1 MKYSYICLP
10 LIAAAFIAGCGDDEA
25 APQPAAAAGKTAAAS
40 VAADRAGAA
49 GAEQAAKVKRE
60 SEDARWKRLLSK
72 PLPVGVEASRTEG
85 DTGGV
90 TLKIDNAYDLQA
102 YRAEFSTISVC
113 VADDCQKPTE
123 SEDGKTATFECKNKK
138 GSYCSNVYDIKVCLM
153 ADVDTTRACGTRR
166 IDFGGDIMAR
176 MVTVGYEHA
185 CSLGLDGTAVCW
197 GQTKAYANADGS
209 TPNGEK
215 FRYITASRF
224 MDMTCGVSMKNELKC
239 YGDDAARF
247 DFSGI
252 PEIKSVELGY
262 NSLCW
267 VNVTSFADCRVAK
280 GEPIQGAAFMR
291 QSDHMNGTQDIKQ
304 ISMDRFY
311 SVALNYRG
319 RLRFYGYD
327 MDLERAK
334 TAQQYLSTVESV
346 SNVKSV
352 SAGNDVICVI
362 AGAQNLT
369 TCYGPQ
375 KDFAFG
381 GRKFVNVQDAE
392 QVSVGQQSACVIF
405 KSSGQSRV
413 TCDGLPQYFSGLKE
427 GTPAIY
433 VSQGPNQVCII
444 NPRHVVECYGTDFY
458 HNGINSVPK
467 NPDVPYEPSSFV
479 RFGLA
484 LPDTAVEKLA
494 ADYGNVP
501 PEPSCSVDAK
511 GKEIVCR
518 IYKMDDMQGKIN
530 VKASF
535 EYNGFS
541 PVIKDARGKVM
552 ESGEAE
558 LRMQP
563 QTPIQVTDAS
573 GATTRWTLRMVQ
585 LMRHEKT
592 FSVKE
597 KWTPEMGKTSDFIC
611 IWKFDDGATEMKS
624 CAEDVTHVFLTD
636 LVSAGKNEGAS
647 VEAASADFIEDGT
660 ERKFRF

>member
-10 LIAAAFIAGCGDDEA
+10 LLAAAFLAGCGDD
-25 APQPAAAAGKTAAAS
+25 APAPASKPGKTAAAS
-40 VAADRAGAA
+40 VAADRAGAE
-49 GAEQAAKVKRE
+49 GAEQAAQAKRE
-60 SEDARWKRLLSK
+60 SEDTKWKRLLSK
-72 PLPVGVEASRTEG
+72 PLPVSVEASRTEG
-85 DTGGV
+85 EGGGV
-90 TLKIDNAYDLQA
+90 TIKIDNEYDLKA
-102 YRAEFSTISVC
+102 YRAEFSTINIC

-123 SEDGKTATFECKNKK
+123 AEDGKTATFECKNKK
-138 GSYCSNVYDIKVCLM
+138 GSYCSNVYDVKVCLM

-176 MVTVGYEHA
+176 TVSVGYEHA
-185 CSLGLDGTAVCW
+185 CSLSLDGTATCW
-197 GQTKAYANADGS
+197 GRPKAYTNADKS
-209 TPNGEK
+209 TPNGQK
-215 FRYITASRF
+215 FRFITASRF

-304 ISMDRFY
+304 ISMDRFF
-311 SVALNYRG
+311 SVSLNYRG

-334 TAQQYLSTVESV
+334 TAQQYLSTVEGV

-392 QVSVGQQSACVIF
+392 QVSVGQQGACVVF
-405 KSSGQSRV
+405 KSNGQSRV
-413 TCDGLPQYFSGLKE
+413 PGDGRPPYYSGLGE
-427 GTPAIY
+427 GTPAIF

-467 NPDVPYEPSSFV
+467 NPDVPYKPSSFV
-479 RFGLA
+479 RFGLE
-484 LPDTAVEKLA
+484 LPDTAVEKLT
-494 ADYGNVP
+494 ADYGTVP
-501 PEPSCSVDAK
+501 PEPSCSVDTD

-518 IYKMDDMQGKIN
+518 IYKMDDMQGKIK

-535 EYNGFS
+535 EYNGFR
-541 PVIKDARGKVM
+541 PVVKENNGKVM
-552 ESGEAE
+552 ESGVSE

-563 QTPIQVTDAS
+563 QTAISVTDAT
-573 GATTRWTLRMVQ
+573 GASERWTLRMVQ

-592 FSVKE
+592 FSVKD
-597 KWTPEMGKTSDFIC
+597 KWTPQMGKTSDFIC
-611 IWKFDDGATEMKS
+611 IWKFDDGASEMKS
-624 CAEDVTHVFLTD
+624 CAEDVDHVFLTD

-647 VEAASADFIEDGT
+647 VEAASADFIEDGI

>member
-10 LIAAAFIAGCGDDEA
+10 LLAAAFLAGCGDD
-25 APQPAAAAGKTAAAS
+25 APAPASKPGKTAAAS
-40 VAADRAGAA
+40 VAADRAGAE
-49 GAEQAAKVKRE
+49 GAEQAAQAKRE
-60 SEDARWKRLLSK
+60 SEDTKWKRLLSK
-72 PLPVGVEASRTEG
+72 PLPVSVEASRTEG
-85 DTGGV
+85 EGGGV
-90 TLKIDNAYDLQA
+90 TIKIDNEYDLKA
-102 YRAEFSTISVC
+102 YRAEFSTINIC

-123 SEDGKTATFECKNKK
+123 AEDGKTATFECKNKK
-138 GSYCSNVYDIKVCLM
+138 GSYCSNVYDVKVCLM

-176 MVTVGYEHA
+176 TVSVGYEHA
-185 CSLGLDGTAVCW
+185 CSLSLDGTATCW
-197 GQTKAYANADGS
+197 GRPKAYTNADKS
-209 TPNGEK
+209 TPNGQK
-215 FRYITASRF
+215 FRFITASRF

-239 YGDDAARF
+239 YGDDAARC
-247 DFSGI
+247 DFAGI
-252 PEIKSVELGY
+252 PEIKGVERGY

-304 ISMDRFY
+304 ISMDRFF
-311 SVALNYRG
+311 SVSLNYRG

-334 TAQQYLSTVESV
+334 TAQQYLSTVEGV

-392 QVSVGQQSACVIF
+392 QVSVGQQSACVVF
-405 KSSGQSRV
+405 KSNGQSRV
-413 TCDGLPQYFSGLKE
+413 TCDGLPPYYSGLGE
-427 GTPAIY
+427 GTPAIF

-467 NPDVPYEPSSFV
+467 NPDVPYKPSSFV
-479 RFGLA
+479 RFGLE
-484 LPDTAVEKLA
+484 LPDTAVEKLT
-494 ADYGNVP
+494 ADYGTVP
-501 PEPSCSVDAK
+501 PEPSCSVDTD

-518 IYKMDDMQGKIN
+518 IYKMDDMQGKIK

-535 EYNGFS
+535 EYNGFR
-541 PVIKDARGKVM
+541 PVVKENNGKVM
-552 ESGEAE
+552 ESGVSE

-563 QTPIQVTDAS
+563 QTAISVTDAT
-573 GATTRWTLRMVQ
+573 GASERWTLRMVQ

-592 FSVKE
+592 FSVKD
-597 KWTPEMGKTSDFIC
+597 KWTPQMGKTSDFIC
-611 IWKFDDGATEMKS
+611 IWKFDDGASEMKS
-624 CAEDVTHVFLTD
+624 CAEDVDHVFLTD

-647 VEAASADFIEDGT
+647 VEAASADFIEDGI

>member
-1 MKYSYICLP
+1 
-10 LIAAAFIAGCGDDEA
+10 
-25 APQPAAAAGKTAAAS
+25 
-40 VAADRAGAA
+40 
-49 GAEQAAKVKRE
+49 
-60 SEDARWKRLLSK
+60 
-72 PLPVGVEASRTEG
+72 
-85 DTGGV
+85 
-90 TLKIDNAYDLQA
+90 
-102 YRAEFSTISVC
+102 
-113 VADDCQKPTE
+113 
-123 SEDGKTATFECKNKK
+123 
-138 GSYCSNVYDIKVCLM
+138 
-153 ADVDTTRACGTRR
+153 
-166 IDFGGDIMAR
+166 
-176 MVTVGYEHA
+176 
-185 CSLGLDGTAVCW
+185 
-197 GQTKAYANADGS
+197 
-209 TPNGEK
+209 
-215 FRYITASRF
+215 

-247 DFSGI
+247 DFTGI
-252 PEIKSVELGY
+252 PEIKTVELGY

-304 ISMDRFY
+304 ISMDRFF
-311 SVALNYRG
+311 SVSLNYRG

-494 ADYGNVP
+494 ADYGTVP
-501 PEPSCSVDAK
+501 PEPSCSVDTD

-518 IYKMDDMQGKIN
+518 IYKMDDMQGKIK

-535 EYNGFS
+535 EYNGFR
-541 PVIKDARGKVM
+541 PVVKENNGKVM
-552 ESGEAE
+552 ESGVSE

-563 QTPIQVTDAS
+563 QTAISVTDAT
-573 GATTRWTLRMVQ
+573 GASERWTLRMVQ

-592 FSVKE
+592 FSVKD
-597 KWTPEMGKTSDFIC
+597 KWTPQMGKTSDFIC
-611 IWKFDDGATEMKS
+611 IWKFDDGASEMKS
-624 CAEDVTHVFLTD
+624 CAEDVDHVFLTD

-647 VEAASADFIEDGT
+647 VEAASADFIEDGI